1 MPAVPENG
9 YRIVEYDSELNT
21 YVNIQ
26 ADIRDVYEFD
36 SLHISTVI
44 IEDYET
50 SIPMKCAI
58 LGEYQSTIPIE
69 AVIEEYAIAEIQIG
83 CKILAED
90 KGIAYSFIT

>member
-1 MPAVPENG
+1 MPALPENE
-9 YRIVEYDSELNT
+9 YRLAEYDNELNT
-21 YVNIQ
+21 YVNIR
-26 ADIRDVYEFD
+26 ADVRDVCEFD
-36 SLHISTVI
+36 DLHISTVI

-50 SIPMKCAI
+50 FIPMKCAI
-58 LGEYQSTIPIE
+58 LGEYHSTIPIE

>member
-9 YRIVEYDSELNT
+9 YRLVDDSNELNT
-21 YVNIQ
+21 YVNVR

-36 SLHISTVI
+36 DLHISTVI

-58 LGEYQSTIPIE
+58 LGEYQNTIPIQ
-69 AVIEEYAIAEIQIG
+69 AVIEEYAVAEIQIG
-83 CKILAED
+83 CKILADD

>member
-9 YRIVEYDSELNT
+9 YRIIDDSNELNT
-21 YVNIQ
+21 YINIR
-26 ADIRDVYEFD
+26 ADVRDVCEFD
-36 SLHISTVI
+36 DLRISTII

-58 LGEYQSTIPIE
+58 LGEYQNTIPIQ
-69 AVIEEYAIAEIQIG
+69 AVIEEYAVAEIQIG

>member
-9 YRIVEYDSELNT
+9 YRIVEYDSELNR
-21 YVNIQ
+21 YINIQ

-36 SLHISTVI
+36 NLHISTVI

-58 LGEYQSTIPIE
+58 LGEYHSTIPIE